1 MEYGRVSKKKSDSKP
16 ETAAVSG
23 TAKRQVEFIR
33 NLLKQKV
40 PGANP
45 SDEFLAQVASTY
57 FLSNR
62 NKSVIDAAVKKLM
75 G

>member
-1 MEYGRVSKKKSDSKP
+1 MEYGRASKKKSDKKP
-16 ETAAVSG
+16 ETAAVSRS
-23 TAKRQVEFIR
+23 AKRQVEFMR

-45 SDEFLAQVASTY
+45 SDEFLTQVASTY

-62 NKSVIDAAVKKLM
+62 NKAVIDAAAKKLKE
-75 G
+75 